1 MLALCIT
8 GFDVDPTIVTRTIGF
23 EPTSVGRIGEPSP
36 SGRPRRFNGWWHEAE
51 SQRLAGGEQHDDA
64 LVRILENLNGREDRF
79 AELRET
85 IRPKQISIYGGLY
98 VPSDAQC
105 GVWLEPDQ
113 MMLLA
118 ACGVGW
124 GLIFS
129 LPIRSLFRMS
139 DPKPED
145 PLPTGSRHPSVDD
158 RGSKLVVR
166 DDEQA
171 SEVGELEE

>member
-1 MLALCIT
+1 MLVLCIT

-36 SGRPRRFNGWWHEAE
+36 SGRPRTFNGWWYEAE

-64 LVRILENLNGREDRF
+64 LVRILGTLKGREDRF

-85 IRPKQISIYGGLY
+85 IRPKQVAVYGGLY

-105 GVWLEPDQ
+105 GVWLGPDQ

-124 GLIFS
+124 GLD
-129 LPIRSLFRMS
+129 LFAA
-139 DPKPED
+139 D
-145 PLPTGSRHPSVDD
+145 
-158 RGSKLVVR
+158 
-166 DDEQA
+166 
-171 SEVGELEE
+171 